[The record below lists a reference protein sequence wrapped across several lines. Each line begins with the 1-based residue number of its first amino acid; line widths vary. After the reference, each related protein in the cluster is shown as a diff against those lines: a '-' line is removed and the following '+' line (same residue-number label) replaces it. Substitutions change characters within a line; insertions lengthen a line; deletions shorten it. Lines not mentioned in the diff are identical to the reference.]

1 MIKPNKFLYFSFTI
15 LRADSSVG
23 DQIPTITISAN
34 FDQRERERERQEI
47 TDSYQ
52 LTYEIRISVKKTL
65 PKNWI
70 ERV

>member
-1 MIKPNKFLYFSFTI
+1 MIKPKRFLYFSFTI

-23 DQIPTITISAN
+23 DQIPMITISAN
-34 FDQRERERERQEI
+34 FDQRERERQETI